1 MGFVIVLIATG
12 AIAGIC
18 AYTWRRR
25 RMALL
30 IRARIQGSEHAMAG
44 IAPIIASMPRKPGCM
59 INPPASGCRAARR
72 IESAWYP
79 LEHAPKLPLDT
90 CETPTQC
97 RCTWMRVLDRRVTR
111 NPVERERRTDPS
123 TRARSRR

>member
-1 MGFVIVLIATG
+1 M
-12 AIAGIC
+12 
-18 AYTWRRR
+18 
-25 RMALL
+25 
-30 IRARIQGSEHAMAG
+30 IRARIQGSECASG
-44 IAPIIASMPRKPGCM
+44 IVPAIAAMPRKPGCM

-79 LEHAPKLPLDT
+79 LELAPKLPLDT

-111 NPVERERRTDPS
+111 APVQRERRVDDPP
-123 TRARSRR
+123 RGPRRRR